1 MFTNPDHIMIWVTTT
16 TTVRTTTTSLSS
28 PPPTT
33 TTTMI
38 AMISKAIKFDNNML
52 NETFSDYTNSA
63 IDDDEEPARK
73 LIRLIFS
80 ISYFILFLFGIFG
93 NGSVIV
99 MIVNVLTATR
109 KKGSN
114 SVKVNPSNTLH
125 VFVYILGLSV
135 VDFLVIMHLPF
146 LINELL
152 YGQWLFGK
160 VMCKFYW
167 FGESVNKLLSS
178 FIMTVLSW
186 DRYLAVC
193 SPIKSIRMRRT
204 TVACVVLLS
213 CSALAIILLL
223 PVVINATVVC
233 VDVHTGSLVIANQ
246 NDTFHLDQQFHH
258 HQHHH
263 QHHHR
268 HHHYQ
273 HHQHQQYHYQHLTQT
288 KCVFEES
295 NPTFMYYTFACGFLL
310 PALLITY
317 FYLNV
322 IIRLH
327 KSFANVHRHSFTT
340 KQQNANM
347 RLRQVTK
354 RIVAMILFYFF
365 CWMPHW
371 TLNLLAHF
379 ELIVVSWST
388 LTLSSIFFAA
398 HLLVCFNSAVNP
410 ILYAL
415 INRELR
421 QQHTKALIKRCRSL
435 SNATN
440 SALDALI
447 KHSHHFV
454 EYAGPFHY
462 KFDATKNHDNQHSI
476 RKEKHNFHS
485 STKVIMQLC
494 SYDNPTI
501 TIDNDK
507 MLKMDLSSPNHV
519 QRKLTNDRDNAS
531 VILACS
537 SYEIIDTT
545 NTTDKDQSQ
554 LSCSNCILH
563 SHLKVDC
570 MDSFL

>member
-1 MFTNPDHIMIWVTTT
+1 MFISLDSINIWITITTPAIIVAAAAVAAT
-16 TTVRTTTTSLSS
+16 TKTAL
-28 PPPTT
+28 
-33 TTTMI
+33 
-38 AMISKAIKFDNNML
+38 ISKTIKFNSNLL
-52 NETFSDYTNSA
+52 NETFNNYINTENDGGESV
-63 IDDDEEPARK
+63 RK
-73 LIRLIFS
+73 FVRLIFS
-80 ISYFILFLFGIFG
+80 ISYFLLFLFGTIG

-109 KKGSN
+109 RKGLN
-114 SVKVNPSNTLH
+114 SVRVNPSNTLH
-125 VFVYILGLSV
+125 VFIYILGLSV

-146 LINELL
+146 LIIDLL

-204 TVACVVLLS
+204 TIACFVLLL
-213 CSALAIILLL
+213 CSSLAVILLL
-223 PVVINATVVC
+223 PVVMNATVVH
-233 VDVHTGSLVIANQ
+233 VDVQTGSLIIGNQ
-246 NDTFHLDQQFHH
+246 NDTLHLDQHNHQQHKHH
-258 HQHHH
+258 HHHI
-263 QHHHR
+263 
-268 HHHYQ
+268 
-273 HHQHQQYHYQHLTQT
+273 TQT
-288 KCVFEES
+288 KCIFEES

-327 KSFANVHRHSFTT
+327 KSVANVHQHSFIT
-340 KQQNANM
+340 KQRNANM
-347 RLRQVTK
+347 RIRQVTK

-365 CWMPHW
+365 CWIPHW
-371 TLNLLAHF
+371 ALNLLAHF

-435 SNATN
+435 SNAT
-440 SALDALI
+440 STALDALI
-447 KHSHHFV
+447 KHSHHLV
-454 EYAGPFHY
+454 ECAGPLHCN
-462 KFDATKNHDNQHSI
+462 FDATSGYENQQHT
-476 RKEKHNFHS
+476 RKEKNNSLS
-485 STKVIMQLC
+485 STTAVIPLC
-494 SYDNPTI
+494 SFNNPTI
-501 TIDNDK
+501 AIENDDEIK
-507 MLKMDLSSPNHV
+507 MNLSPSNYL
-519 QRKLTNDRDNAS
+519 QRKITNGVNDIN
-531 VILACS
+531 S
-537 SYEIIDTT
+537 SLLFSSTSSSK
-545 NTTDKDQSQ
+545 TTDIIGIIHQSQ
-554 LSCSNCILH
+554 FSNSCCT
-563 SHLKVDC
+563 LKSQIKIDYIN
-570 MDSFL
+570 SFL

>member
-1 MFTNPDHIMIWVTTT
+1 
-16 TTVRTTTTSLSS
+16 
-28 PPPTT
+28 
-33 TTTMI
+33 
-38 AMISKAIKFDNNML
+38 MISKAIKFGSSLL
-52 NETFSDYTNSA
+52 NETLNDYINSGNNDDDG
-63 IDDDEEPARK
+63 DDDEESTRK

-93 NGSVIV
+93 NGSVII
-99 MIVNVLTATR
+99 MIVNILTATR
-109 KKGSN
+109 RKGLN
-114 SVKVNPSNTLH
+114 SAKVSPSSTLH
-125 VFVYILGLSV
+125 VFIYILGLSV

-146 LINELL
+146 LINDLL

-204 TVACVVLLS
+204 MVACIVLLL

-223 PVVINATVVC
+223 PVVMNATVVH
-233 VDVHTGSLVIANQ
+233 VDVHTGSLVMTNE
-246 NDTFHLDQQFHH
+246 NNTFHSDHHH
-258 HQHHH
+258 HQQQHYYHH
-263 QHHHR
+263 QHI
-268 HHHYQ
+268 
-273 HHQHQQYHYQHLTQT
+273 TQT

-295 NPTFMYYTFACGFLL
+295 NPTFMYYTFACGFVL

-327 KSFANVHRHSFTT
+327 KSVANVNRHSFIT

-347 RLRQVTK
+347 RIRQVTK

-365 CWMPHW
+365 CWTPHW

-379 ELIVVSWST
+379 ELIIVSWST
-388 LTLSSIFFAA
+388 LTLSSTFFAA

-421 QQHTKALIKRCRSL
+421 QQHTKALTKRCRSL
-435 SNATN
+435 SNATTT
-440 SALDALI
+440 ALDALI
-447 KHSHHFV
+447 KHSHHLM
-454 EYAGPFHY
+454 EYTGPLHNNY
-462 KFDATKNHDNQHSI
+462 DATNNYDDQNHI
-476 RKEKHNFHS
+476 RF
-485 STKVIMQLC
+485 T
-494 SYDNPTI
+494 
-501 TIDNDK
+501 
-507 MLKMDLSSPNHV
+507 
-519 QRKLTNDRDNAS
+519 
-531 VILACS
+531 
-537 SYEIIDTT
+537 
-545 NTTDKDQSQ
+545 
-554 LSCSNCILH
+554 SNL
-563 SHLKVDC
+563 
-570 MDSFL
+570 